1 MTLISSR
8 RLLSSCVW
16 SLISWRVLSLNGC
29 AVSCWCSQSLKG
41 LPGFHRRV
49 NKLDLGC
56 RPGTWSIPSYSQGLR
71 LKGALTTEL
80 NHSIDGHNILV
91 LHPDKSHLLHRWIS
105 SNRRRLVI
113 VHNNKFDLI
122 PFGILG
128 VRYYYSTRSKR
139 SRDYVV
145 VHCELFAWEIKQ
157 FDCRSKKL
165 CGNQN
170 ACHATIQ
177 FKLDWFISD
186 VNCSRYMNPSY
197 FTLIHRTEREAV
209 FIKLAS
215 TIWFDIYSRFSKA
228 LRSEMI
234 HSSAKRVSFPKRWAT
249 FLGSPMFSATEFAS
263 RYFFMYRIFC
273 VPIIIFAPFVS
284 RIVMPFV
291 NWHVTALRLLLQW
304 VYRLMLFYSFSPC
317 LR

>member
-1 MTLISSR
+1 MTLISCR

-71 LKGALTTEL
+71 LLKGALTTEL

-122 PFGILG
+122 PFGILR
-128 VRYYYSTRSKR
+128 VRYCYSTRSKR
-139 SRDYVV
+139 FRDYVV
-145 VHCELFAWEIKQ
+145 VRCELFPRGKLNSSTVGLRNFAGIKMHVTPLSSLNLTGL
-157 FDCRSKKL
+157 FL
-165 CGNQN
+165 
-170 ACHATIQ
+170 
-177 FKLDWFISD
+177 
-186 VNCSRYMNPSY
+186 
-197 FTLIHRTEREAV
+197 TLIV
-209 FIKLAS
+209 
-215 TIWFDIYSRFSKA
+215 
-228 LRSEMI
+228 
-234 HSSAKRVSFPKRWAT
+234 V
-249 FLGSPMFSATEFAS
+249 
-263 RYFFMYRIFC
+263 
-273 VPIIIFAPFVS
+273 
-284 RIVMPFV
+284 
-291 NWHVTALRLLLQW
+291 VTWILLTSL
-304 VYRLMLFYSFSPC
+304 
-317 LR
+317 